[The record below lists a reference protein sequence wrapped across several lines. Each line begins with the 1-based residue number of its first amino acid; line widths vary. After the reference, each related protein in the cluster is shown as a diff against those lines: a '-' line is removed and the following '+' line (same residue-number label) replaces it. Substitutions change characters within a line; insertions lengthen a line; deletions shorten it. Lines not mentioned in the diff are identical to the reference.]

1 MKDLPAGAERE
12 RERKSCRFLLS
23 VQSRI
28 FLNSS
33 EESKKTEK
41 IELRLKKVARTRF
54 LPDDVSFS
62 EAGPER
68 GAIMRSGREGS
79 GFGFTSE
86 AWPRWAKV

>member
-12 RERKSCRFLLS
+12 RKEILQIPVISAVEDLFKFERR
-23 VQSRI
+23 V
-28 FLNSS
+28 
-33 EESKKTEK
+33 EKTEK